1 MLRRRSFSAVELQRI
16 VVFLFP
22 VLPVAVT
29 AATFALTTRLTV
41 EDHNLVWTRN
51 WLKFR
56 TAQALKPILVAAFVV
71 FVFLNLS
78 PSAAFAQQSVDST
91 AREIAL
97 PNAPQPIQVAHQPAE
112 KQPEL
117 AGTGVISGTVL
128 DTNGNVLQ
136 GAEVT
141 LADPSGSAIRT
152 VESGND
158 GQFAFAGLVP
168 NVYKITVTKLGMSTF
183 TSLQIPL
190 HAGESHIV
198 PSITLSVPGGTTS
211 VTVNG
216 NKEAL
221 AEEQVHIAEHQRIG
235 KVIPNF
241 YSSYDWNAPPM
252 EAKQKFQL
260 SIRSLIDPVSFL
272 TVAGIAGAEQNRNI
286 FPAYGSGIEGYGER
300 YGAALANHVTGNLFA
315 KAIYPSLFH
324 QDPRYF
330 YKGTG
335 SDTSRAFYA
344 VSSAFITR
352 SDSGRRVPNYSHI
365 LGGFT
370 AAAISNLYYP
380 ESDRGASLVLFNGL
394 ADIGADAVANLVRE
408 FVLKGITSH
417 VPKSANRQP

>member
-1 MLRRRSFSAVELQRI
+1 
-16 VVFLFP
+16 
-22 VLPVAVT
+22 
-29 AATFALTTRLTV
+29 
-41 EDHNLVWTRN
+41 LVWTRK
-51 WLKFR
+51 WLIFR
-56 TAQALKPILVAAFVV
+56 TARALMVILVAAFVL

-112 KQPEL
+112 KQSEQ
-117 AGTGVISGTVL
+117 TDMGVISGTVL

-141 LADPSGSAIRT
+141 LADPSGSVIQT
-152 VESGND
+152 VKSGND
-158 GQFAFAGLVP
+158 GQFAFAGLAP
-168 NVYKITVTKLGMSTF
+168 NVYKITVVKMGMGTF
-183 TSLQIPL
+183 ISLQISL

-198 PSITLSVPGGTTS
+198 PPIALSVSGGTTS

-216 NKEAL
+216 NKEVL
-221 AEEQVHIAEHQRIG
+221 AEEQVQIAVKQRIAG
-235 KVIPNF
+235 VIPNF
-241 YSSYDWNAPPM
+241 YSTYDWNAPPM
-252 EAKQKFQL
+252 QAKQKFQL
-260 SIRSLIDPVSFL
+260 SARSLIDPVSFL
-272 TVAGIAGAEQNRNI
+272 VVAGIAGAEQNRNI
-286 FPAYGSGIEGYGER
+286 FPAYGSGIEGYGKR

-315 KAIYPSLFH
+315 KAVYPSIFH

-335 SDTSRAFYA
+335 SGTSRAFYA

-394 ADIGADAVANLVRE
+394 ADIGGDAVANLVRE

-417 VPKSANRQP
+417 IPKSANGQP